1 MRTFVR
7 VRSGGVEPLIPLARA
22 VASEVDR
29 LDAFP
34 AAVHID
40 ERLAVVVVEGLAGP
54 DVSARLRHALD
65 RVRLRVEEEG
75 AGRLRV
81 YPS

>member
-1 MRTFVR
+1 M
-7 VRSGGVEPLIPLARA
+7 EPLIPLARA

-29 LDAFP
+29 LGAFP

-40 ERLAVVVVEGLAGP
+40 DRLAVVVVEGLAGP
-54 DVSARLRHALD
+54 EVAARVRYALG
-65 RVRLRVEEEG
+65 RGRLRVEEDG

>member
-1 MRTFVR
+1 M
-7 VRSGGVEPLIPLARA
+7 EPLIPLARA

-40 ERLAVVVVEGLAGP
+40 EQLAVVVVEGLAGP
-54 DVSARLRHALD
+54 EAVVRVRHALG
-65 RVRLRVEEEG
+65 RVRLRVEDDG